1 MGRVDFA
8 GMVDLMY
15 KSIAQYRYS
24 ALYTAFMSMDTFL
37 PADMKLETAISDATR
52 DAIIDHIEGVKATTG
67 KDVILVGTRTAI
79 QKLQNTVNYTMWSGE
94 MKQER
99 HEKGLLGLWEGYEC
113 LALDRVNVAGTRDSV
128 FTAEDNKKIFV
139 LPVDSE
145 FKPIVRVNEGDVE
158 YFERGFG
165 GDMQDR
171 TAEASIWYKEGIGVI
186 INELFGEIVEAD

>member
-52 DAIIDHIEGVKATTG
+52 DAIIDHIEGVKAATG

-99 HEKGLLGLWEGYEC
+99 HEKGLLGLREGHE
-113 LALDRVNVAGTRDSV
+113 
-128 FTAEDNKKIFV
+128 
-139 LPVDSE
+139 
-145 FKPIVRVNEGDVE
+145 
-158 YFERGFG
+158 
-165 GDMQDR
+165 
-171 TAEASIWYKEGIGVI
+171 
-186 INELFGEIVEAD
+186 